1 MAAMGPRGCASGTC
15 DDRRVSWS
23 GAHHSVPRVT
33 PPGTHG
39 RVLGRSNPGTH
50 VSRPRS
56 SPPPGS
62 LFLVATPIGNLEDT
76 RRTRRLLAHYGI
88 AAPRLVSLFE
98 GNERGRIPELLAE
111 LADGRNVAVVTDA
124 GSPAVSDPGFPLVR
138 AAVE

>member
-1 MAAMGPRGCASGTC
+1 MVGSSAVR
-15 DDRRVSWS
+15 
-23 GAHHSVPRVT
+23 
-33 PPGTHG
+33 
-39 RVLGRSNPGTH
+39 NPGTH

-62 LFLVATPIGNLEDT
+62 LFLVATPIGNLEDMTQRARRVLGEVGVVAAEDT

-111 LADGRNVAVVTDA
+111 VAEGRA
-124 GSPAVSDPGFPLVR
+124 G
-138 AAVE
+138 